1 MSNTSKTAKIIKRW
15 YYSAAHWHLG
25 DVVVGD
31 ITFLWLLLF
40 SMCYSL
46 HVAVNVCIN
55 CSFLHLFHVDG
66 DSQLSV
72 HDFPLVISANRV
84 SSALY
89 RFHDLALYW
98 LQARDCNPCP
108 SLHTCLSPAPLVR
121 RSHVFALHGPTPPID
136 WPTATAGQG
145 SSQQD
150 RQPMDNDKVRT
161 WRTCQF

>member
-1 MSNTSKTAKIIKRW
+1 MILLSSTLTFRRCGGGW
-15 YYSAAHWHLG
+15 CHL
-25 DVVVGD
+25 
-31 ITFLWLLLF
+31 LWFLLF

-55 CSFLHLFHVDG
+55 CSFLHLFHVNG

-72 HDFPLVISANRV
+72 HDFPLVICANRV

-121 RSHVFALHGPTPPID
+121 RSHVHCTTRPDTPDRLAYSDSRPRQQSTGQTTHGQRQGENVTDLPILNN
-136 WPTATAGQG
+136 
-145 SSQQD
+145 
-150 RQPMDNDKVRT
+150 RLLVV
-161 WRTCQF
+161 